1 MASNRSRGSTNV
13 TRMLSP
19 TVFGTPATLSQV
31 VEGSL
36 APVGGGG
43 AQSQQLTQ
51 PLAQQLDTLTQTES
65 ATASANAQGTNQVA
79 GQSPQALGDTSLGSE
94 VGSAL
99 ESTLG
104 LGLSPLITG
113 IMGLFG
119 EGGSG
124 GGGAS
129 VPAPF
134 LMPPSVNVNGGIS
147 EGTPTQPF
155 AVDYASG
162 GVPKAATSSSSLTSG
177 GSGGGSQIM
186 VQVQAMDSQSFLDH
200 SDDIAQAVRQAML
213 QSNVLNDVIRE
224 V

>member
-1 MASNRSRGSTNV
+1 MASNKST
-13 TRMLSP
+13 TERMLNPSI
-19 TVFGTPATLSQV
+19 FGTPATLSQV

-43 AQSQQLTQ
+43 SQSQQM
-51 PLAQQLDTLTQTES
+51 AQQLETLSQAETE
-65 ATASANAQGTNQVA
+65 TAGANAQGTNQTA
-79 GQSPQALGDTSLGSE
+79 AESPQGSGASIGSE
-94 VGSAL
+94 AGSAL
-99 ESTLG
+99 EDTLG
-104 LGLSPLITG
+104 LGVSPLISG

-119 EGGSG
+119 GGGG

-147 EGTPTQPF
+147 ESAPTQPF

-162 GVPKAATSSSSLTSG
+162 GMPKAATSSSSTSG
-177 GSGGGSQIM
+177 GSGGGSGQIM

-213 QSNVLNDVIRE
+213 QSTVLNDVIRE

>member
-1 MASNRSRGSTNV
+1 MASNESTIES
-13 TRMLSP
+13 MLNP
-19 TVFGTPATLSQV
+19 KVFGPPATLSQV

-36 APVGGGG
+36 APVGAG
-43 AQSQQLTQ
+43 SQPRAQ
-51 PLAQQLDTLTQTES
+51 PLAEQLETLAQSETE
-65 ATASANAQGTNQVA
+65 TAEANAQGTNQA
-79 GQSPQALGDTSLGSE
+79 AAESPQGSGGAGIGSE
-94 VGSAL
+94 AGSAL
-99 ESTLG
+99 ESILG
-104 LGLSPLITG
+104 GGLLGG

-119 EGGSG
+119 GGGGG

-129 VPAPF
+129 APAPF
-134 LMPPSVNVNGGIS
+134 LMPPSVNVNAGIN
-147 EGTPTQPF
+147 EGAPTQPF

-162 GVPKAATSSSSLTSG
+162 GAPKTAGSSSSSGSG

-213 QSNVLNDVIRE
+213 QSTVLNDVIRE